1 MDVHLDMFR
10 NNLGCQKLYC
20 ELALALL
27 EGAPARSGS
36 HLHSRRSE
44 GPPGHSLNLSPETP

>member
-27 EGAPARSGS
+27 EGAPARSG
-36 HLHSRRSE
+36 RS
-44 GPPGHSLNLSPETP
+44 SALKA